1 MLWHRHWS
9 RHLCRWPS
17 RQRWVCRAGSRCRE
31 AALPNL
37 HGEYGESVLN
47 QCWRRN
53 CPLRKWCL
61 IKYGN
66 HWNPKRL
73 VNETLNNFIVRQ
85 VNLFVYEPFE
95 SVSSSFFAI
104 LPRMMYICIGCKSWW
119 IRTPLTRFYSPI
131 EKSVRMKMS
140 FYKLLIISN
149 LWGYLTAC
157 HAGGREFEP
166 RPHRKAS

>member
-1 MLWHRHWS
+1 M
-9 RHLCRWPS
+9 
-17 RQRWVCRAGSRCRE
+17 
-31 AALPNL
+31 
-37 HGEYGESVLN
+37 
-47 QCWRRN
+47 
-53 CPLRKWCL
+53 
-61 IKYGN
+61 
-66 HWNPKRL
+66 
-73 VNETLNNFIVRQ
+73 NETLNNFIVRQ

-95 SVSSSFFAI
+95 PVSSSFFAI

-166 RPHRKAS
+166 RPHRKPLKS